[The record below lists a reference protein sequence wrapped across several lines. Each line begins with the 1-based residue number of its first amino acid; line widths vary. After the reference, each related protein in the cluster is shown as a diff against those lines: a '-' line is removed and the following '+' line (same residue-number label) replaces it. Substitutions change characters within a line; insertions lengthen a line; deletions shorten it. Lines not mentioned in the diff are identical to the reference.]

1 MLYIGST
8 ATKFRSPKDV
18 DILSTTA
25 EFEKFKSLYN
35 IKDEK
40 FHIVHYS
47 FRLNNKWFEVE
58 ICDEGTS
65 GFDYQTIMNSF
76 DKIKLEEI
84 PCSTNEIMLSIKK
97 SHIHY
102 PVKFYK
108 NILDYNALLIKC
120 NNTDIYKNITAKRNI
135 ETKERLGD
143 LKTPKL
149 SKSSKKFFSQSH
161 KFFKSYFIHDNIHH
175 VMAHLDK
182 PLYEYMQPDPNAAF
196 CSKAMWDA
204 FPEDWKDKC
213 VLEEAYVIALERKL
227 IPNVFGG
234 EKYVSPQDAIQWSL
248 MRIATTLCS
257 GWFRQWACDNW
268 VRIVSKVDSNYF
280 DKFLSAID
288 DGKIQ
293 MSSGVNYVEND

>member
-1 MLYIGST
+1 MG
-8 ATKFRSPKDV
+8 
-18 DILSTTA
+18 
-25 EFEKFKSLYN
+25 E
-35 IKDEK
+35 
-40 FHIVHYS
+40 
-47 FRLNNKWFEVE
+47 
-58 ICDEGTS
+58 
-65 GFDYQTIMNSF
+65 
-76 DKIKLEEI
+76 
-84 PCSTNEIMLSIKK
+84 
-97 SHIHY
+97 
-102 PVKFYK
+102 
-108 NILDYNALLIKC
+108 LLISSAAGKHQAHRPAQLS
-120 NNTDIYKNITAKRNI
+120 YY
-135 ETKERLGD
+135 TK
-143 LKTPKL
+143 LK
-149 SKSSKKFFSQSH
+149 SR
-161 KFFKSYFIHDNIHH
+161 
-175 VMAHLDK
+175 AHLGGTCSA
-182 PLYEYMQPDPNAAF
+182 LQPDPNAAF